1 LVSLTSAQLAWPII
15 YHAFK
20 MTGNSVNW
28 KINIMELTAGRRFE
42 TAVPDDVMTTAGMW
56 EPLPYPTAW
65 NASERSSK
73 HEMQVIN
80 WWLAAATASGEDLD
94 PGATQKY

>member
-1 LVSLTSAQLAWPII
+1 
-15 YHAFK
+15 
-20 MTGNSVNW
+20 
-28 KINIMELTAGRRFE
+28 MELTAGRRFE

-56 EPLPYPTAW
+56 DPLANPTAW

-73 HEMQVIN
+73 QEIQVIN
-80 WWLAAATASGEDLD
+80 SWVEAATASGEDLD

>member
-1 LVSLTSAQLAWPII
+1 ML
-15 YHAFK
+15 
-20 MTGNSVNW
+20 
-28 KINIMELTAGRRFE
+28 MELTAGRRFE

-56 EPLPYPTAW
+56 DPLPYPIAW

-73 HEMQVIN
+73 HETHVIKL
-80 WWLAAATASGEDLD
+80 WLAAATASGEDLD

>member
-1 LVSLTSAQLAWPII
+1 ML
-15 YHAFK
+15 
-20 MTGNSVNW
+20 
-28 KINIMELTAGRRFE
+28 MELTAGKRFE

-56 EPLPYPTAW
+56 DPLAYPTAW

-73 HEMQVIN
+73 HEIHVIN
-80 WWLAAATASGEDLD
+80 GWVEAARASGEDLD